1 MKKIILMFLVFC
13 HTFWSYSQKLLKDG
27 NKEPDGFLVN
37 QIGEALRNQLD
48 PEKVLTCYHQEFF
61 VKFKLNE
68 KGEVNDINISA
79 NMTDKVV
86 MNIVQTVIKENEKL
100 WDIEKCKKYNPALS
114 FLLPIDLNIFKPS
127 CNLKYSNKEVLKSRY
142 DFAAML
148 KYNPIE
154 KNQIECIFCDA
165 KEKFV
170 GMVLNPIFVNNGK
183 F

>member
-1 MKKIILMFLVFC
+1 MKKITLIFFIFSQAFL
-13 HTFWSYSQKLLKDG
+13 SYSQKLLKDST
-27 NKEPDGFLVN
+27 KEPEGFIANNITKQLW
-37 QIGEALRNQLD
+37 EQLD
-48 PEKVLTCYHQEFF
+48 PEKVLICYHQEFF

-86 MNIVQTVIKENEKL
+86 MNIVQTVIKKNENL
-100 WDIEKCKKYNPALS
+100 WDIEKCKKSNPSLA

-127 CNLKYSNKEVLKSRY
+127 CNLKYSDKEVLKSRY

-154 KNQIECIFCDA
+154 QKKVECIFCDA